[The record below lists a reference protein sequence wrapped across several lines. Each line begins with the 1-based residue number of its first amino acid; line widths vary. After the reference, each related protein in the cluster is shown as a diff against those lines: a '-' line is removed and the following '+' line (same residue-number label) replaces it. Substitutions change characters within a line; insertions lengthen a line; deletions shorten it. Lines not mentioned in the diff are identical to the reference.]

1 MTSFWERVRDQ
12 GTFVSQPVTGDG
24 AISARFTSLAPHVVG
39 PSYQWDVRPPSVAG
53 LMIRESLTEKCGR
66 YQLIQVEASG
76 SLVCRWRNKSGD
88 QDDNQKK
95 DLGKVTL
102 PIHLK
107 LVQTGGQTQLFTST
121 DGRAWGEPRMILPTT
136 FDDQSRVGLFVCSGN
151 TFASTTA
158 AFDSVQS
165 AR

>member
-1 MTSFWERVRDQ
+1 MGQSTALRRRIDDPGIAHRELRTLSAHPSRGVGFTRL
-12 GTFVSQPVTGDG
+12 PV
-24 AISARFTSLAPHVVG
+24 AEQVG
-39 PSYQWDVRPPSVAG
+39 G
-53 LMIRESLTEKCGR
+53 
-66 YQLIQVEASG
+66 
-76 SLVCRWRNKSGD
+76 

-107 LVQTGGQTQLFTST
+107 LVQAGGQTQLFTST

-136 FDDQSRVGLFVCSGN
+136 FDAQSRVGLFVCSGN

-158 AFDSVQS
+158 TFDSVQAS
-165 AR
+165 P